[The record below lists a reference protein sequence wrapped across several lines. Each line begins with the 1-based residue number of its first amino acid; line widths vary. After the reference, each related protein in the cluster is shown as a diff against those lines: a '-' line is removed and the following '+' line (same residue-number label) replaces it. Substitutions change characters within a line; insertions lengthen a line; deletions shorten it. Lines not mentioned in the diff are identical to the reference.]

1 MKSNFTSTI
10 AGATVLLAGVG
21 IISRGLGFFREVA
34 FASYYGLTTEF
45 DLYLIGVVI
54 PVTINTIVLFIAQN
68 IFVPLYHKYKSD
80 DSANYFLY
88 QQLRIFLFISLL
100 IFIFLFI
107 LSKTIITSYQPDID
121 LVSKQ
126 IVNSI
131 FRLSIISIPLSSL
144 NSICIVYLQA
154 KYDFKNG
161 AISQLF
167 LNVVIII
174 AVIILSST
182 FSIYAV
188 PLGYVVGTL
197 LQSIYLVKKS
207 KINLVSIFKFST
219 LIKPII
225 PLPIK
230 SLIIIAAIESTGQ
243 LYMLLDRFFFLQ
255 VDSGGIASINYAQNI
270 FFLPMQIFSIALTTA
285 IFPKLSELYSNE
297 LFDKFESIINKSLHV
312 IVVIFI
318 PTTIVLFFWG
328 DLIIK
333 LFYERGKFLATD
345 SSMTFQVLQ
354 MLTLS
359 LFCYSIYAVLNK
371 IFYTVNQNGL
381 LLIITIVG
389 IFVKLF
395 FNMILVGPLSQGGL
409 ALSTTITYIYFFVVS
424 LLVLKIK
431 KIYFPDSKLF
441 FISLSII
448 INSVVSLVIVTF
460 IFASISNHSTFI
472 SLIMLLTFVGLFTI
486 NLYLYDKYIFSRVI
500 LLK

>member
-1 MKSNFTSTI
+1 
-10 AGATVLLAGVG
+10 
-21 IISRGLGFFREVA
+21 
-34 FASYYGLTTEF
+34 
-45 DLYLIGVVI
+45 
-54 PVTINTIVLFIAQN
+54 
-68 IFVPLYHKYKSD
+68 
-80 DSANYFLY
+80 
-88 QQLRIFLFISLL
+88 
-100 IFIFLFI
+100 
-107 LSKTIITSYQPDID
+107 
-121 LVSKQ
+121 
-126 IVNSI
+126 
-131 FRLSIISIPLSSL
+131 
-144 NSICIVYLQA
+144 
-154 KYDFKNG
+154 
-161 AISQLF
+161 
-167 LNVVIII
+167 
-174 AVIILSST
+174 
-182 FSIYAV
+182 
-188 PLGYVVGTL
+188 
-197 LQSIYLVKKS
+197 
-207 KINLVSIFKFST
+207 
-219 LIKPII
+219 
-225 PLPIK
+225 
-230 SLIIIAAIESTGQ
+230 
-243 LYMLLDRFFFLQ
+243 
-255 VDSGGIASINYAQNI
+255 
-270 FFLPMQIFSIALTTA
+270 MQIFSIALTTA

-486 NLYLYDKYIFSRVI
+486 NLYLYDKDIFSRVI